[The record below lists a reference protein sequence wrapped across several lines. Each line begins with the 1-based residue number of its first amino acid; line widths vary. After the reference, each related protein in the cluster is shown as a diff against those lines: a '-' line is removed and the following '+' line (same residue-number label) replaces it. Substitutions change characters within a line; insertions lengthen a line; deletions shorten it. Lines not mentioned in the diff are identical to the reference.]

1 MAKRQS
7 LKELQERLAQRL
19 SVAKTEAVTA
29 AWLAVESNGSRY
41 LLPLVQSGEIFP
53 WSAVQRV
60 PYTKPWY
67 LGVASLRGG
76 LHGVIDLAAL
86 VEPGAPN
93 TGPTALTNQGERV
106 TSESRLVS
114 LHTAL
119 GVNAV
124 IWIDRLL
131 GLRSA
136 AMFSGFGSRPD
147 GAPPY
152 FNRSLTD
159 NQGLQWQELD
169 LQALVGE
176 PEFLAIAA

>member
-19 SVAKTEAVTA
+19 TAAKTEAVTA
-29 AWLAVESNGSRY
+29 TWLAIEANGCRY

-67 LGVASLRGG
+67 AGVAGLRGG
-76 LHGVIDLAAL
+76 LYGVIDLACL
-86 VEPGAPN
+86 VGSAASTPPPA
-93 TGPTALTNQGERV
+93 ERV

-114 LHTAL
+114 LHAAFS
-119 GVNAV
+119 VNAV

-131 GLRSA
+131 GLRNLSMFASA
-136 AMFSGFGSRPD
+136 GSNPD
-147 GAPPY
+147 GAPSY
-152 FNRSLTD
+152 FTRTLVD
-159 NQGLQWQELD
+159 LQGQVWQELD
-169 LQALVGE
+169 LQALVVE

>member
-7 LKELQERLAQRL
+7 LRELQERLAQRL
-19 SVAKTEAVTA
+19 TAAKTEAVTA
-29 AWLAVESNGSRY
+29 TWLAVEANGQRY

-67 LGVASLRGG
+67 AGVAGLRGG
-76 LHGVIDLAAL
+76 LYGVIDLARL
-86 VEPGAPN
+86 VERPAECSAGAP
-93 TGPTALTNQGERV
+93 TDRI

-114 LHTAL
+114 LHAAFS
-119 GVNAV
+119 VNAV

-131 GLRSA
+131 GLRNLS
-136 AMFSGFGSRPD
+136 MFSATGANPE
-147 GAPPY
+147 GAPLY
-152 FNRSLTD
+152 FTRTLVD
-159 NQGLQWQELD
+159 LQGQVWQELD
-169 LQALVGE
+169 LQSLVAD

>member
-7 LKELQERLAQRL
+7 LRDLQERLAQRL

-29 AWLAVESNGSRY
+29 AWLAVEAHGNRY

-53 WSAVQRV
+53 WTAVQRV

-86 VEPGAPN
+86 VESETLGS
-93 TGPTALTNQGERV
+93 TGQIEATQGERI

-114 LHTAL
+114 LHAAL

-124 IWIDRLL
+124 LWIDRLL
-131 GLRSA
+131 GLRNA
-136 AMFSGFGSRPD
+136 AMFSGFGSTTE
-147 GAPPY
+147 GAPAY
-152 FNRSLTD
+152 FNRSLID
-159 NQGLQWQELD
+159 AQGMVWQELD
-169 LQALVGE
+169 LQVLVGE
-176 PEFLAIAA
+176 SEFLAIAA

>member
-19 SVAKTEAVTA
+19 TAAKTEAVTA
-29 AWLAVESNGSRY
+29 TWLAVEAGGSRY

-53 WSAVQRV
+53 WSALQRV
-60 PYTKPWY
+60 PYTKSWY
-67 LGVASLRGG
+67 AGVASLRGG
-76 LHGVIDLAAL
+76 LHGVIDLARL
-86 VEPGAPN
+86 VETTIHAHPLPVN
-93 TGPTALTNQGERV
+93 DRV

-131 GLRSA
+131 GLRNP
-136 AMFSGFGSRPD
+136 AMFSAIGANPQ
-147 GAPPY
+147 GAPSY
-152 FNRSLTD
+152 FTRSLVD
-159 NQGLQWQELD
+159 VQGQSWQELD
-169 LQALVGE
+169 LQALVTE

>member
-29 AWLAVESNGSRY
+29 AWLAVESHSNRY

-60 PYTKPWY
+60 PYTKPWFV
-67 LGVASLRGG
+67 GVASLRGG

-86 VEPGAPN
+86 VESASVTTSGLLE
-93 TGPTALTNQGERV
+93 GVQSDRI

-136 AMFSGFGSRPD
+136 AMFSGFGAKPD
-147 GAPPY
+147 GAPAY
-152 FNRSLTD
+152 FNRSLVD
-159 NQGLQWQELD
+159 AQGLQWQELD
-169 LQALVGE
+169 LQVLVGE